1 MLRCLVIKK
10 NFNSTQNPWHFPS
23 LPSLNLFN
31 VENWKRCLV
40 NVPSA
45 KATVILKYVYGRTTH
60 IYFFRPDKA
69 IYNWKFVH
77 RHPLLLDFCWHCCH
91 ILLGYNTR
99 IRDDFL
105 IPCFLHFLLF
115 FLFTV
120 LFGWMFAV
128 EKYKLLLQW
137 LVKIACTKLSYFVI
151 NSYGSFT
158 FKLNASWNSETA
170 SISAFCC
177 AYFLGTLQ
185 FCNKSFATWED
196 SNVHK

>member
-10 NFNSTQNPWHFPS
+10 SFNSTQNPWHFPS

-77 RHPLLLDFCWHCCH
+77 RHPLLLNFYWHCCH

-115 FLFTV
+115 FRFTV

-128 EKYKLLLQW
+128 EK
-137 LVKIACTKLSYFVI
+137 
-151 NSYGSFT
+151 
-158 FKLNASWNSETA
+158 
-170 SISAFCC
+170 
-177 AYFLGTLQ
+177 
-185 FCNKSFATWED
+185 
-196 SNVHK
+196 

>member
-10 NFNSTQNPWHFPS
+10 SFNSTQNPWHFPS

-77 RHPLLLDFCWHCCH
+77 RHPLHLDFGRQYCH
-91 ILLGYNTR
+91 ILCGYNTI
-99 IRDDFL
+99 IRNFL

-128 EKYKLLLQW
+128 GKYKLLLPR
-137 LVKIACTKLSYFVI
+137 LVKIACTKLIYIFMV
-151 NSYGSFT
+151 NSYGPFT
-158 FKLNASWNSETA
+158 FKSNTSWNSETA
-170 SISAFCC
+170 SISVFFCAC
-177 AYFLGTLQ
+177 FLGTLQ
-185 FCNKSFATWED
+185 FYNKSFAIWED
-196 SNVHK
+196 SKVRK

>member
-10 NFNSTQNPWHFPS
+10 SFNSTQNPWHFPS

-77 RHPLLLDFCWHCCH
+77 RHPLHLDFCRQRCH

-99 IRDDFL
+99 IINFL

-115 FLFTV
+115 FLFSV
-120 LFGWMFAV
+120 IFGWMFAI
-128 EKYKLLLQW
+128 EKYKLLL
-137 LVKIACTKLSYFVI
+137 LSENSMHQTNIYFCDKFLWVVYFHI
-151 NSYGSFT
+151 KRELKQRNSKY
-158 FKLNASWNSETA
+158 KCVLLRV
-170 SISAFCC
+170 
-177 AYFLGTLQ
+177 FLR
-185 FCNKSFATWED
+185 NI
-196 SNVHK
+196 VVV

>member
-10 NFNSTQNPWHFPS
+10 SFNSTQNPWHFPS

-77 RHPLLLDFCWHCCH
+77 RHPLLLNFCWHCCH
-91 ILLGYNTR
+91 ILLRYNTR

-128 EKYKLLLQW
+128 DKYKLLLPW
-137 LVKIACTKLSYFVI
+137 LVKISCTKLTYFCDKFLWVVYFQI
-151 NSYGSFT
+151 
-158 FKLNASWNSETA
+158 KCQLKQWNNKYK
-170 SISAFCC
+170 CVLLC
-177 AYFLGTLQ
+177 VFLRDIAVL
-185 FCNKSFATWED
+185 
-196 SNVHK
+196 